1 MRTSTTFPATATIR
15 LMNTSSPKIDFRP
28 TPSTGLKMM
37 MSPVVGSLVNRY
49 VIFSATNL
57 SPISKVGNIESEGMK
72 RGSPMNLQTVTL
84 FQPKYQLDHPEHYS
98 FSLYQ
103 IYVQSQSFPEKQYSI
118 SETKSLPAKQRVLTF
133 NEIVNCFRMH

>member
-72 RGSPMNLQTVTL
+72 RGSPINLQTMALVQL
-84 FQPKYQLDHPEHYS
+84 KYRLDHPGNCLFTFHKNN
-98 FSLYQ
+98 L
-103 IYVQSQSFPEKQYSI
+103 QSQSIPKMHHLVLEP
-118 SETKSLPAKQRVLTF
+118 KSLSAKERVLSF
-133 NEIVNCFRMH
+133 DEFVNCFQMY